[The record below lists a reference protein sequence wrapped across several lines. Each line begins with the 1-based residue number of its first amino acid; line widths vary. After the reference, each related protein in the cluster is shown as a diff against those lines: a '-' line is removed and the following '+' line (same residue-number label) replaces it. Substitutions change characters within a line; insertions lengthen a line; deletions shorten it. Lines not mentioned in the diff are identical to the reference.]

1 MVKEKIQSSEDDWM
15 IVAPFTGQC
24 SICQKISEV
33 TVCRRTPLMYSNR
46 PAVQKKEF
54 VISPGM
60 CCMKICAECSIEHK
74 NDHDKDDATRAAA
87 A

>member
-1 MVKEKIQSSEDDWM
+1 
-15 IVAPFTGQC
+15 
-24 SICQKISEV
+24 
-33 TVCRRTPLMYSNR
+33 MYLNR

-54 VISPGM
+54 LISPGM